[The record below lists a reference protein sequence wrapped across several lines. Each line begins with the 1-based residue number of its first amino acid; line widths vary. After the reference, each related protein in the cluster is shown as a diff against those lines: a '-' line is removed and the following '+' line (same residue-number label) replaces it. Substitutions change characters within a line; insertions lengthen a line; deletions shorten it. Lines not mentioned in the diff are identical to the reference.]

1 MNYFDLAFLTLI
13 AFVTIRGLF
22 RGLIT
27 ELMVLVSL
35 IFGFAIA
42 TMLHP
47 VLQEKIIDYF
57 PSIPVAGSKVAA
69 FITIF
74 LAVNLFIRLLSKTLN
89 KIATF
94 TFLQPINKLAGAVFA
109 FTKITLI
116 LSVALNGI
124 ILFPGS
130 DYFMQKMGKEE
141 SYLYKPVAQFAP
153 FLKDTFFPGQD
164 KSFKDMIPFDSINAD
179 STASK
184 ILKQIQ

>member
-13 AFVTIRGLF
+13 AFVTVRGLL

-35 IFGFAIA
+35 TFGFAIA

-47 VLQEKIIDYF
+47 VLQEKIILYF
-57 PSIPVAGSKVAA
+57 PSTPMSGAKVAA
-69 FITIF
+69 FVTIF

-109 FTKITLI
+109 FTKIALI

-130 DYFMQKMGKEE
+130 DYFMKKMGRDE
-141 SYLYKPVAQFAP
+141 SYLYKPVSKFAP
-153 FLKDTFFPGQD
+153 FLKETFFPGQD
-164 KSFKDMIPFDSINAD
+164 KSFKDMLPFDGINTD
-179 STASK
+179 STASE